1 MLRTEMIERLFDA
14 LNAELVKKDVI
25 GEVGICGG
33 AVMCLVFKTRCATK
47 DVDGIFAPAREIR
60 DAAARVARKMDV
72 PDDWLNDAAK
82 VFFCVDPPKTDVLNY
97 PHLRVWAPQPGYLPA
112 MKCISARFDS
122 HDKDDVIFLI
132 EHLDLKS
139 PDEVFRLVV
148 KYYPREM
155 IPAKTRFFVEELFE
169 NR

>member
-14 LNAELVKKDVI
+14 LNAELEKKNVV

-60 DAAARVARKMDV
+60 DAAVRVARKMDV
-72 PDDWLNDAAK
+72 PEHWLNDAAK

-97 PHLRVWAPQPGYLPA
+97 PHLRVWAPQPGYLLA

-139 PDEVFRLVV
+139 PDEVFCLVV